1 MKKEKVFIIGHKN
14 PDTDSICAA
23 ISYANLKNQIDSKE
37 YLPRRAGEVSAET
50 QFVLD
55 YFGIEEPE
63 LLTDVGAQVSDL
75 SITHVT
81 PLTKDMSMKNAWN
94 TMRDEGKATLP
105 VVEKNKLKGIIAV
118 KDIATA
124 NMDIY
129 EDRIL
134 ALAKTTYKNILETI
148 DGTMAIGSEDGCVTT
163 GKLLVGT
170 AQVDLLEK
178 FIDEGDILITG
189 NRFESQFCGVEMKA
203 GAIIVCMGAP
213 VSQTIQKFA
222 KENGVRIITTP
233 HDTYMTSRLVSQSV
247 PISYMM
253 RTTDLVTFETSDYV
267 REIHQTLSLIRHRDF
282 PVLDDNGKYLG
293 MFSRRNLLHFSKK
306 KIIMVDHNE
315 KNQAIENIE
324 DAEILEIIDHHRLGN
339 LETSTPVY
347 FRNQPVGCTCTIVY
361 TMYNENNIDISK
373 EIAGLLCS
381 AIISDTLM
389 FRSPTCTAVDKLA
402 AEALAKIAEIDIQSH
417 AEAMFRAGSNLVGK
431 SIKELFYQ
439 DYKEFFNEKLNFGVG
454 QISALYDDEL
464 VDIGQKLSE
473 FMQEELSPDKHNF
486 FLLTNIFTQT
496 STVIFSGQS
505 SSEIMT
511 TAFEGEVI
519 ENSMK
524 LVGVVSRKKQFIP
537 KLLHAIQEME
547 LT

>member
-1 MKKEKVFIIGHKN
+1 MKKDKVFIIGHKN
-14 PDTDSICAA
+14 PDTDSICSA
-23 ISYANLKNQIDSKE
+23 IGYAYLKNQISEKE

-55 YFGIEEPE
+55 YFGVEEPE
-63 LLTDVGAQVSDL
+63 LLADVGAQVSDL

-81 PLTKDMSMKNAWN
+81 PLHKDMSMKNAWN

-134 ALAKTTYKNILETI
+134 ALAKTTYKNILETV
-148 DGTMAIGSEDGCVTT
+148 DGTMVIGSEEGCVTT
-163 GKLLVGT
+163 GKILVGT

-178 FIDEGDILITG
+178 FLEEGDILITG

-233 HDTYMTSRLVSQSV
+233 HDTYMIARLVCQSV

-253 RTTDLVTFETSDYV
+253 RTKDLVTFDTSDYV
-267 REIHQTLSLIRHRDF
+267 REINQSLSLIRHRDF
-282 PVLDDNGKYLG
+282 PVLDDNGNYLG

-315 KNQAIENIE
+315 KNHAVDNIE
-324 DAEILEIIDHHRLGN
+324 DARVLEIIDHHRLGN
-339 LETSTPVY
+339 LETSSPVY

-361 TMYNENNIDISK
+361 TMYNENNIPVPK

-389 FRSPTCTAVDKLA
+389 FRSPTCTAVDQKA
-402 AEALAKIAEIDIQSH
+402 AEELAVIAEIDIQSH
-417 AEAMFRAGSNLVGK
+417 AEAMFRAGSNLAGK

-439 DYKEFFNEKLNFGVG
+439 DYKEFHSDKLNFGVG

-464 VDIGQKLSE
+464 EEIGQKVLE
-473 FMQEELSPDKHNF
+473 FMRTELSPDKYNF

-496 STVIFSGQS
+496 STVIYSGQLAP
-505 SSEIMT
+505 EIMT
-511 TAFEGEVI
+511 TAFECEIVN
-519 ENSMK
+519 ESMK
-524 LVGVVSRKKQFIP
+524 LAGVVSRKKQFVP
-537 KLLHAIQEME
+537 KILNALSEMDG
-547 LT
+547 L